1 MKLLC
6 TLSRIVIGLLFV
18 FSGFSKAIDPVGFG
32 FVITEYL
39 KALGLDFFT
48 PLALMGGV
56 VLPAFEFLL
65 GVSLLVGLQ
74 VRLTAFLS
82 MLFMVFFTL
91 FTFWTALANPVQ
103 HCGCFGDAVRLSN
116 WETFIKNLIFTP
128 FTLFLVW
135 QRKRFLPV
143 SLKIWTWGAMAMFG
157 LVSILLSVHCYRHLP
172 LIDFTGFKVGNHIPS
187 AMTVPPDAPQHQYET
202 TFTYQK
208 GSEVKVFSIDHLPD
222 SSWTFLSAKTR
233 LVKRGA
239 IPEIP
244 NFDVRTYSGRYF
256 TDSLLSFKGPLMIL
270 IIPYADKAQAKA
282 LEKAGTLVGQ
292 GAEPPPFIV
301 LSGSN
306 EEHTTSLLHEHSID
320 APFYFSDPKTLYTM
334 IRANPGLMLLY
345 DANVVAKWSA
355 WDIPSPTSMDNLLA
369 QDWEIVSAKLRIAE
383 HLSMEF
389 FVLILIILLMILHP
403 IVHKLHKPRRA
414 LHVP

>member
-1 MKLLC
+1 MKFIC

-18 FSGFSKAIDPVGFG
+18 FSGFTKAIDPVGFS
-32 FVITEYL
+32 FVMTEYL
-39 KALGLDFFT
+39 KALGLDFFV
-48 PLALMGGV
+48 PLALIGSIL
-56 VLPAFEFLL
+56 LPAFEFLL

-135 QRKRFLPV
+135 QRKRFAPV
-143 SLKIWTWGAMAMFG
+143 SLKVWAWGAMAMFA

-208 GSEVKVFSIDHLPD
+208 GSEVKTFTIDHLPD
-222 SSWTFLSAKTR
+222 TTWTYLDTKHK

-244 NFDVRTYSGRYF
+244 SFDVRTYRGRYF
-256 TDSLLSFKGPLMIL
+256 TDSLLSAKGPIL
-270 IIPYADKAQAKA
+270 ILIVPYADKAQSKA
-282 LEKAGTLVGQ
+282 LDRAGALYRQGMELPFLV
-292 GAEPPPFIV
+292 F
-301 LSGSN
+301 SGSN
-306 EEHTTSLLHEHSID
+306 EGQITSLLHQHGID
-320 APFYFSDPKTLYTM
+320 APAYFSDAKTLYTM

-355 WDIPSPTSMDNLLA
+355 WDIPSPSSMENILA
-369 QDWEIVSAKLRIAE
+369 QDWEIVSAKLRITE
-383 HLSMEF
+383 HLSIEF

-403 IVHKLHKPRRA
+403 IVHRLHKPKRA
-414 LHVP
+414 LHVL